1 MDSQQTIEF
10 LKKGLHVTLG
20 ATTSL
25 VESVQDPFKREE
37 NLAQLNLGFDELTHI
52 WEEKGAVTESEAR
65 QFIDTVISSSVG
77 TTTSDSGYSASQTTG
92 VSDNFDS
99 AVAND
104 IKDLTQHLSEMR
116 EELSKPQDISFD

>member
-10 LKKGLHVTLG
+10 FKKGLHVTLG

-52 WEEKGAVTESEAR
+52 WEEKGSVTESEAR

-77 TTTSDSGYSASQTTG
+77 VATPSPSYTSTPSSRSSEDFDAS
-92 VSDNFDS
+92 
-99 AVAND
+99 VASEL
-104 IKDLTQHLSEMR
+104 KDLTQQLSEMR
-116 EELSKPQDISFD
+116 EELSKPQDISLD

>member
-1 MDSQQTIEF
+1 MDSQQPIEF

-25 VESVQDPFKREE
+25 VESVQDPLKREE

-65 QFIDTVISSSVG
+65 QFFDNVIA
-77 TTTSDSGYSASQTTG
+77 TSTGAASPSNTSTASNNMG
-92 VSDNFDS
+92 NFD
-99 AVAND
+99 ATVAD
-104 IKDLTQHLSEMR
+104 ELKELTQRIIEIR
-116 EELSKPQDISFD
+116 ESLSKPQDIKLD

>member
-52 WEEKGAVTESEAR
+52 WEEKGSVTESEAR

-77 TTTSDSGYSASQTTG
+77 ATSAPSNTYSRFNDTQE
-92 VSDNFDS
+92 NFD
-99 AVAND
+99 AAIVD
-104 IKDLTQHLSEMR
+104 DLKDLTQQLSDIR
-116 EELSKPQDISFD
+116 EELSKPQDVSLN